1 MPDRLLAPAAMATL
15 LCLMTTAVPAQT
27 SGTMNAE
34 QGWSSIARCAQE
46 DSERASL
53 L

>member
-1 MPDRLLAPAAMATL
+1 MPDRLLAPAAMATM